1 MCARLLTTLLAAT
14 LAGCLTNVAQRSQRV
29 AVVTEP
35 SDANVW
41 VMDSQG
47 HRTMGRSPTTVM
59 TSYEVEETEFLDAC
73 WVAPSVFGVGATAG
87 IIAGLASNDESADIL
102 APIIGITYGFMAVAS
117 LGACL
122 AGKEIEGEEPLYQT
136 VTIGASLPGRADTN
150 VLVQVPGG
158 DELEVRLYLP
168 PAR

>member
-1 MCARLLTTLLAAT
+1 MCARVLTALLSAT
-14 LAGCLTNVAQRSQRV
+14 LVGCLTNVAQRSQRV

-47 HRTMGRSPTTVM
+47 HRAMGRSPTTVM
-59 TSYEVEETEFLDAC
+59 TSYEVEETEFFDAC
-73 WVAPSVFGVGATAG
+73 WTAPAVFGLGTVGG
-87 IIAGLASNDESADIL
+87 VIAGFASDDDAIGL
-102 APIIGITYGFMAVAS
+102 IIGMTYGLMTLAS

-122 AGKEIEGEEPLYQT
+122 AGKELEGDEPLHQT

-158 DELEVRLYLP
+158 DDLEVRLYLP